1 MYIHLLP
8 LPLPSSV
15 YVEEGS
21 GETWYSQLEVYLKV
35 SGLREDLATSLLVY
49 FIIVLAV

>member
-8 LPLPSSV
+8 LSLTSSA

-21 GETWYSQLEVYLKV
+21 GGTWYSQLGVYLKV
-35 SGLREDLATSLLVY
+35 SRLREDLAAYLLVY
-49 FIIVLAV
+49 FIIVWAV